1 MANSSLKKIVLEN
14 SDNLYFLILV
24 LEKLGYIK
32 YKSVLTALAIKDNRE
47 LKQKIKKA
55 KERYFFNQRF
65 REEYYDFE
73 NKIYEKLK

>member
-1 MANSSLKKIVLEN
+1 MMNTDKM
-14 SDNLYFLILV
+14 YFLILM
-24 LEKLGYIK
+24 LEKLGYTK
-32 YKSVLTALAIKDNRE
+32 DKNVLLALSIKDNRE

-65 REEYYDFE
+65 REEYYNFE